1 MWPFCY
7 HHTFNGQN
15 SGIIDILKTN
25 SSGKLPYNIYPRFIF
40 IEDAAGNWSNT
51 NADVWKVNNI
61 IRTVCKISSKL
72 WH

>member
-7 HHTFNGQN
+7 HHTFKGQN
-15 SGIIDILKTN
+15 SDIIDILKTS
-25 SSGKLPYNIYPRFIF
+25 SSGKLPYNIYPGVIF